1 MFVFDLQFLNKKIMY
16 VFYVEYNIKLG
27 LLFSFYFIKYYFF
40 MNQLNFKIRVEEFER
55 LVINRLQLEMF
66 MILY

>member
-1 MFVFDLQFLNKKIMY
+1 MY

-27 LLFSFYFIKYYFF
+27 LLFSFYFIKYYLF